1 MKAKFSKAQ
10 LACAAMGMAAVL
22 FASGCAQ
29 APPTQAR
36 KPFEIPVFPPPPE
49 AARIVWE
56 RTLHSSADVVS
67 DDKDGSLRR
76 LVTGEVRRGEG
87 LSKPYGVAVRN
98 GRVYVGDTV
107 ARAVMLF
114 DLNAKRF
121 THIGLDDPGSLR
133 MPFGMDIDPQ
143 GNLYVLDGTLKR
155 VHVYDADGKFQR
167 MIGQDMKWSRPVGL
181 ALDPARKRL
190 YIVDAGGVDSDDH
203 RVRAL
208 DLESGKLLFEIGKR
222 GDGPGELNLPR
233 DAVVGAD
240 GLLYVVDGGN
250 FRVQVFDSEGK
261 FVRTFG
267 AVGRQ
272 SGQFSRPKE
281 IAADTQGNIYVADT
295 AFGNF
300 QIFNREGALLLDVGS
315 RSNSDAPAK
324 FMLPSGIAVDLD
336 GRIYMVDQFFRKVEV
351 FRPAQ
356 LPATAAYGQPA
367 AAVAQQPAGPAA
379 AAQRPVS
386 AASAPS

>member
-1 MKAKFSKAQ
+1 
-10 LACAAMGMAAVL
+10 MGMAAVL
-22 FASGCAQ
+22 FGTGCAQ
-29 APPTQAR
+29 APPAETTKR
-36 KPFEIPVFPPPPE
+36 FEIPTFPPPPE

-56 RTLHSSADVVS
+56 RTLHSSADVIP
-67 DDKDGSLRR
+67 DDKDGGLRR
-76 LVTGEVRRGEG
+76 LVTGEMRTGEG
-87 LSKPYGVAVRN
+87 LAKPYGVAVRN

-107 ARAVMLF
+107 GRHVALF
-114 DLNAKRF
+114 DLNAKRY
-121 THIGLDDPGSLR
+121 TRIGLDDPGSLR

-155 VHVYDADGKFQR
+155 VHVYDANGKFLR
-167 MIGQDMKWSRPVGL
+167 MIGQNMNWSRPVGL
-181 ALDPARKRL
+181 ALDAARKRL
-190 YIVDAGGVDSDDH
+190 YIVDAGGVDKDDH

-208 DLESGKLLFEIGKR
+208 DLDSGKLLFEIGKR
-222 GDGPGELNLPR
+222 GDGPGEFNLPR

-250 FRVQVFDSEGK
+250 FRVQVFDADGK
-261 FVRTFG
+261 FVKTFG
-267 AVGRQ
+267 TIGRQ

-300 QIFNREGALLLDVGS
+300 QIFDRDGALLLDVGS
-315 RSNSDAPAK
+315 RGNSDAPAK

-356 LPATAAYGQPA
+356 LPATAVYGQQPPS
-367 AAVAQQPAGPAA
+367 AQQPPATT
-379 AAQRPVS
+379 AQRQGA
-386 AASAPS
+386 AASAPR